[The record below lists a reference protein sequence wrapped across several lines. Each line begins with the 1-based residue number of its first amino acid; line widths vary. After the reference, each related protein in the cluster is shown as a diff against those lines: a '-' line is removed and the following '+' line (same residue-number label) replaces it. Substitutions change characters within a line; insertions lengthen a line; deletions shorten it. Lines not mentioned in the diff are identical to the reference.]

1 MFITQHSFLYNYILV
16 HALFLVPEESRS
28 DEINEYAG
36 EGAPVLLLVSMATLG
51 HLLQLSH

>member
-1 MFITQHSFLYNYILV
+1 MHV
-16 HALFLVPEESRS
+16 LFLVPEESRS